1 MTLWSEDVQHCTGP
15 ELIASRTPGNSHV
28 SMTTQFSQF
37 RPDMFVAGDYDNTR
51 YGYTHIPEDWP
62 DIREYW
68 GMSEVKGE
76 MINNPKSMQP
86 CLLHI

>member
-1 MTLWSEDVQHCTGP
+1 
-15 ELIASRTPGNSHV
+15 
-28 SMTTQFSQF
+28 
-37 RPDMFVAGDYDNTR
+37 MFVAGDYDNTR